1 MLWEPFHHNT
11 FWPIRNTEIVDAFTE
26 IEIQSCMS
34 FTEKI
39 VVGLISGKVM
49 HSGKVMY
56 MAFTES
62 FFKVM
67 HCTQIGF
74 DEVLL

>member
-1 MLWEPFHHNT
+1 
-11 FWPIRNTEIVDAFTE
+11 
-26 IEIQSCMS
+26 MS

-67 HCTQIGF
+67 HCTQIRF

>member
-49 HSGKVMY
+49 Y